1 MKVRGVVKGKTIVL
15 DDVAGLSEGQGVEVE
30 IRAKD
35 RDRPDKN
42 LAVFERLEDRM
53 GLEQYRKWAVIQD
66 AKLAGTYDTLEEA
79 QEAATRL
86 FGSEPCLIRQFG
98 AHPRVYYR
106 PTTYTPVPRE
116 FSEQIEVT
124 LVNADD

>member
-1 MKVRGVVKGKTIVL
+1 MKVRGVVKGKTIEL
-15 DDVAGLSEGQGVEVE
+15 DDVAGFSEGQEVEVE

-35 RDRPDKN
+35 IDRPDKN

-53 GLEQYRKWAVIQD
+53 GLEQYRKWAVIQG
-66 AKLAGTYDTLEEA
+66 AKLAGTYDTLGEA

-86 FGSEPCLIRQFG
+86 LGSEPYLIRQFG
-98 AHPRVYYR
+98 AHPRLYYR

>member
-1 MKVRGVVKGKTIVL
+1 MKVRGVVKGNTIVL

-53 GLEQYRKWAVIQD
+53 GLEQYRKWAVIQG